1 MDTVRK
7 LLAANIKARRSELGL
22 TQEKLAE
29 LVDVSYQ
36 MIHDIEGCR
45 TWVSDKTLQR
55 LSEALE
61 VDIYELL
68 CPSAADPAN
77 VQKGEFSHHLVE
89 RLHKTMKSDIDRRLD
104 EFFGKLEKLI
114 YYTCESSFM
123 EEISGAFEE
132 GACDDK
138 SVVKK

>member
-7 LLAANIKARRSELGL
+7 LLAANIKAKRRELGL

-68 CPSAADPAN
+68 CPPVADPAN

-104 EFFGKLEKLI
+104 EFFGKLEN
-114 YYTCESSFM
+114 
-123 EEISGAFEE
+123 
-132 GACDDK
+132 
-138 SVVKK
+138 

>member
-7 LLAANIKARRSELGL
+7 LLAANIKAKRNKLGL

-68 CPSAADPAN
+68 CPPAADPAN
-77 VQKGEFSHHLVE
+77 IPKGEFSYYLVD

-104 EFFGKLEKLI
+104 DFFGKLKN
-114 YYTCESSFM
+114 
-123 EEISGAFEE
+123 
-132 GACDDK
+132 
-138 SVVKK
+138 

>member
-1 MDTVRK
+1 MIEIVNCSGSLCLPKLVNKVIGYMSTVRE
-7 LLAANIKARRSELGL
+7 LLSANIKAKRSELGL

-55 LSEALE
+55 LSKALE

-68 CPSAADPAN
+68 CPLATDRTSD
-77 VQKGEFSHHLVE
+77 KKSEFSPNMIE

-104 EFFGKLEKLI
+104 GFFGKL
-114 YYTCESSFM
+114 
-123 EEISGAFEE
+123 
-132 GACDDK
+132 
-138 SVVKK
+138 KK